1 MMEYNEDLTIRKSS
15 MFEKLSRYDEIKD
28 RLEYEKLERERVE
41 DNVIRKLNEVDVK
54 LDAILFA
61 VNCLLHSQTN
71 TNAPNS
77 KKKGK
82 TGKSHGRDTK
92 IENKG
97 KRKQNKD

>member
-1 MMEYNEDLTIRKSS
+1 MMEYNEDLTMRKSS
-15 MFEKLSRYDEIKD
+15 VFEKLSRYDEIKD

-41 DNVIRKLNEVDVK
+41 DNVIRKINEVDVK

-61 VNCLLHSQTN
+61 VNCLLRSQTN

-77 KKKGK
+77 KKRAKLDK
-82 TGKSHGRDTK
+82 LHEKKPK